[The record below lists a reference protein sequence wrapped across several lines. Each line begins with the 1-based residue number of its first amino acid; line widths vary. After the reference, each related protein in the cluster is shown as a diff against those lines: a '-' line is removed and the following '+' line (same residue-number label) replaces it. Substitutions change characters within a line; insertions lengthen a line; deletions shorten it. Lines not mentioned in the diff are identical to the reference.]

1 MSVDIAKKNC
11 ENCAMKK
18 LLEILVLGFLLSTN
32 VAKTNE
38 ELSKIFYSGA
48 KEKGKY

>member
-1 MSVDIAKKNC
+1 MDKND
-11 ENCAMKK
+11 
-18 LLEILVLGFLLSTN
+18 
-32 VAKTNE
+32 VALRVKANE